1 MSETSRPRGRGR
13 AQTNKYHNDYAS
25 ISISPTPRTSS
36 LSSIPSSETAN
47 RSDSGVSTASSDDRS
62 TQTTP
67 DPIPIGRGRGRG
79 TLTKRINPPPD
90 PFWTVTELS
99 KEQFNTYQRPTKPDQ
114 LGDLGE
120 QYRVFVNYFPIL
132 QFPRKGLV
140 YQYHIQI
147 RNKKDFEIHRDRRRL
162 FYNSWLHVLCQ
173 KHPEIDPH
181 KIVFDNQSTVLSF
194 DQLLP
199 EIDENVTHII
209 HHPSLILTFIH
220 LDTCT
225 NHQWSQS
232 FQSPEP
238 HKVIVQRVGSPVDLS
253 LIANLNELFDPASLT
268 NDRMEDLQQ
277 VKQVLSIALHE
288 YCSSNAAFIYNRSF
302 FASSADGRQSE
313 WDLGLGKAMW
323 RGFYSC
329 LVFSKGKHQLLMN
342 LDGECLDDECIVE
355 QDDSFVVCRCKFVC
369 EVMLHSPSGK
379 RKYGQQRNASKA
391 DGDDVLQYLDVHN
404 RNYRNDADFLLKHC
418 KHLRVRSQNADKP
431 IIYEIVKLGL
441 PACSQQFQWKSHKR
455 LTTIE
460 EYYREEYCVSLK
472 YPSLPTLEMRNGS
485 FIPMELVDVEPVR
498 IKKITDEQRALMCR
512 CSTISPS
519 SHRKMIEIIRHDR
532 GKQRFEEDPFV
543 AAWKLNVDVKMLTVP
558 ARVLPMPEILY
569 TDNYR
574 VTSKGMRNPGHW
586 DLKTTKFFKAADF
599 PKIWAMIN
607 LSDMNQDD
615 CKEFYDQLSMVAEER
630 GVKCTPPVI
639 YIEQKTDNNSNQKIV
654 SILKDMMIANT
665 DCTFFLVILPDQNI
679 ERTWIY
685 NSIKKL
691 CELEF
696 GFGIITQMIRIETIV
711 GRHNKNIGRID
722 YSTLNNIL
730 LKINTK
736 LNGINHLIKIHST
749 VERFFSKGH
758 RVMYVGADLSH
769 AAPGA
774 ITQPSIVAVVA
785 SADDIPNRYFKEVYQ
800 QYRPPDTREESRELI
815 VDLKQIMKSLI
826 TQYVQHRGY
835 PPTAIV
841 FYRDGISESEFDS
854 VFEYELTG
862 IREACIELSPVYRPY
877 LTYIVVSKRHHTRIF
892 PTNSEKN
899 VPAGTVV
906 DSHDITN
913 VTKYDFYLNS
923 HFGALGTSRP
933 THYYVLYDDNKLK
946 PNEVQMLTYALCY
959 TYARCTRSVSIP
971 APVKYADLL
980 AIRATLYIKSD
991 DQSDTESVASGP
1003 RLPVNQNTDVESSI
1017 RSERIVLSSKLAP
1030 DCPYFL

>member
-1 MSETSRPRGRGR
+1 MASGQPPKGR
-13 AQTNKYHNDYAS
+13 ARGSRTTQTVAPSPPSITPTPDTQDSSLPTTVEITSSSLTPITDDTATVAS
-25 ISISPTPRTSS
+25 RTTTATSTSNTAISPGSS
-36 LSSIPSSETAN
+36 DFGSP
-47 RSDSGVSTASSDDRS
+47 STASSTVS
-62 TQTTP
+62 T
-67 DPIPIGRGRGRG
+67 GRGRG
-79 TLTKRINPPPD
+79 TLIKRINPPPG
-90 PFWTVTELS
+90 PCWTVTELS
-99 KEQFNTYQRPTKPDQ
+99 KEQFTTNDRPTKPDQ

-120 QYRVFVNYFPIL
+120 QYKVFVNYFPIL

-162 FYNSWLHVLCQ
+162 FYNSWLRVLGQ
-173 KHPEIDPH
+173 KHPEVDSH

-199 EIDENVTHII
+199 EIDENTPAQII
-209 HHPSLILTFIH
+209 SGLNRSNRH
-220 LDTCT
+220 
-225 NHQWSQS
+225 
-232 FQSPEP
+232 EP

-268 NDRMEDLQQ
+268 NDRIEDLQQ

-342 LDGECLDDECIVE
+342 LDVKHTVFMKKQPFIE
-355 QDDSFVVCRCKFVC
+355 FVC

-391 DGDDVLQYLDVHN
+391 DGADVLQYLDVHN
-404 RNYRNDADFLLKHC
+404 RNYRNEADFLLKHC

-441 PACSQQFQWKSHKR
+441 PPASQTFKLKSEKR
-455 LTTIE
+455 TITVE
-460 EYYREEYCVSLK
+460 EYYLNQYGVSMK
-472 YPSLPTLEMRNGS
+472 YPSLPTLEMRNGA

-498 IKKITDEQRALMCR
+498 MKKITDEQRALMCR

-543 AAWKLNVDVKMLTVP
+543 AAWNLDVDVKMLTVP
-558 ARVLPMPEILY
+558 ARVLPMPEIVY
-569 TDNYR
+569 TEDYR
-574 VTSKGMRNPGHW
+574 VTSTGVRDIGTW
-586 DLKTTKFFKAADF
+586 DLKLTPFHKPSDF
-599 PKIWAMIN
+599 PRVWAMIN

-615 CKEFYDQLSMVAEER
+615 CKEFYDQLSMIAEKR
-630 GVKCTPPVI
+630 GMKCYMPD
-639 YIEQKTDNNSNQKIV
+639 YQEFNSNDDRY
-654 SILKDMMIANT
+654 SIETVMETLNDFMKAKS
-665 DCTFFLVILPDQNI
+665 DCKFFVVILPSKTSFKNK
-679 ERTWIY
+679 EAY
-685 NSIKKL
+685 KNLKKL
-691 CELEF
+691 CELEM
-696 GFGIITQMIRIETIV
+696 GFGVATQMIEPRNAVKGTKQNREKWDHAKL
-711 GRHNKNIGRID
+711 G
-722 YSTLNNIL
+722 NIL

-736 LNGINHLIKIHST
+736 LDGINSVLKVDPT

-800 QYRPPDTREESRELI
+800 QHRPPDTRKESRELI

-877 LTYIVVSKRHHTRIF
+877 LTYIVVSKRHHTKLL

-913 VTKYDFYLNS
+913 ATKYDFYLNS

-1030 DCPYFL
+1030 DCPFFL